1 MNELEMGWTEI
12 RKLVRRTVIT
22 SIRRLSTSDKNSPQG
37 TAIFKGQVKDPEPH
51 GGEDCEWLIQRHR
64 RE

>member
-1 MNELEMGWTEI
+1 MNELEMDRTEI

-22 SIRRLSTSDKNSPQG
+22 SNRRLSTSDKNSSQE

-51 GGEDCEWLIQRHR
+51 GGADCDQLTQRHR

>member
-1 MNELEMGWTEI
+1 MNELEMDWTEI

-37 TAIFKGQVKDPEPH
+37 TAIFK
-51 GGEDCEWLIQRHR
+51 
-64 RE
+64 